1 MLPCNSVA
9 ACILMEFVVVH
20 IAITVGSLVDNP
32 TGDISVSHHANQL
45 KPAVIRSGASM
56 HNLIRF
62 EDSDVDLQVRQYHTC
77 SVVES
82 KALVCLNVA

>member
-1 MLPCNSVA
+1 
-9 ACILMEFVVVH
+9 MELVVVH

-62 EDSDVDLQVRQYHTC
+62 GDSDVD
-77 SVVES
+77 
-82 KALVCLNVA
+82 

>member
-1 MLPCNSVA
+1 
-9 ACILMEFVVVH
+9 MEFVVVH

-32 TGDISVSHHANQL
+32 TDDISVSHHANQL

-62 EDSDVDLQVRQYHTC
+62 EDSDVD
-77 SVVES
+77 
-82 KALVCLNVA
+82 

>member
-9 ACILMEFVVVH
+9 TYILMGFVVVH
-20 IAITVGSLVDNP
+20 IATVGSLVDNP
-32 TGDISVSHHANQL
+32 VGDISVSLHADQL
-45 KPAVIRSGASM
+45 EPAVIRSGASM

-62 EDSDVDLQVRQYHTC
+62 EDSDVDLQVRRYHTC